1 MKIRLNLRVV
11 NVAKITYSEDN
22 LQFHNGDI
30 MEYHEDHEVYFLGRR
45 DPYVFTEQKRD
56 YGRIAHRAAG
66 KRVLDFGGH
75 CGFF

>member
-1 MKIRLNLRVV
+1 
-11 NVAKITYSEDN
+11 
-22 LQFHNGDI
+22 